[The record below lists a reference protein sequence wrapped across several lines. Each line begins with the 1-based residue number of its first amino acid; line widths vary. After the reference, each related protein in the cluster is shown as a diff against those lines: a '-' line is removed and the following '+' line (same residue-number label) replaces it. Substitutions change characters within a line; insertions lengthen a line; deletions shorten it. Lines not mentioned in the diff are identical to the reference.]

1 MSGDWQVL
9 VRDADRRLIGEISAE
24 HSLEIVDRHL
34 AVGSWSITVDAGS
47 RDARLLRDGTGIVFL
62 RDGAVAFSGP
72 TRLVERVHNA
82 DEGGHGTLTASGT
95 CDLAWLSRLVWPQ
108 PTVDVTPAGT
118 TFATVSYRLG
128 PGRAETVL
136 RTLADQ
142 HAGAGAP
149 VASRRVPGLVL
160 APVDQQQGL
169 DVSVSSRFDS
179 LLETMFDTAAR
190 GRVGFDVRQ
199 RGDRA
204 LELSV
209 YPERDRT
216 AHARFSIELGNLRS
230 YQYTIN
236 PPEATFV
243 MVADDGEKTAR
254 RYWGFDR
261 PDELWPGM
269 RIEEFLDG
277 ADLEGD
283 AQTKAQAAAD
293 ARLKEAR
300 GMASVTFEPID
311 TEAVVLGRDY
321 RKGDTVCV
329 EVDGIAYT
337 DVVREIRYTRSAD
350 EGQVVTPVIGQD
362 EESPR
367 IYRRLARLQRKVHS
381 LETRR

>member
-1 MSGDWQVL
+1 VL
-9 VRDADRRLIGEISAE
+9 VRAADRRLIGEISAE
-24 HSLEIVDRHL
+24 HTMEIVDRHL
-34 AVGSWSITVDAGS
+34 AVGSWTITVDAGS
-47 RDARLLRDGTGIVFL
+47 ADARLLRDGDGIVFL

-82 DEGGHGTLTASGT
+82 DEGGYGTLTASGT

-108 PTVDVTPAGT
+108 PNVDITSAGVTFTAE
-118 TFATVSYRLG
+118 SYRLG
-128 PGRAETVL
+128 PGKAETVL

-160 APVDQQQGL
+160 APVDQQQGGN
-169 DVSVSSRFDS
+169 VSVSARFDS
-179 LLETMFDTAAR
+179 LLEVMFDTAAR

-199 RGDRA
+199 RGDGA

-243 MVADDGEKTAR
+243 VVADDGEKSTR
-254 RYWGFDR
+254 RFWGFDR
-261 PDELWPGM
+261 PDPLWPGL

-277 ADLEGD
+277 ADLEGT
-283 AQTKAQAAAD
+283 AQAKAQEAAN
-293 ARLKEAR
+293 ARLDEAR
-300 GMASVTFEPID
+300 GLASVTFEPID

-321 RKGDTVCV
+321 RKGDTVSI
-329 EVDGIAYT
+329 EVDGMPYD
-337 DVVREIRYTRSAD
+337 DVVREIRYTRTAD
-350 EGQVVTPVIGQD
+350 EGQVVMPVVGQD